1 MRVQRRRGDV
11 VVVGL
16 DAVERDLLTSLAAQ
30 YDEVLHDDEGDDAVH
45 DRLFPAAYRDDPDA
59 DDEFRR
65 YTYEGL
71 VDRKSANAGRIA
83 ASIAAA
89 GDGRILLDPD
99 AVGAWL
105 PALTDLRLVIAERLG
120 IRRDDDPVPDGQLG
134 QVYRWLAEL
143 QARLVDAVD
152 R

>member
-1 MRVQRRRGDV
+1 VRVQRRRGEV
-11 VVVGL
+11 LVSL
-16 DAVERDLLTSLAAQ
+16 DQVERELLTSLTTQ
-30 YDEVLHDDEGDDAVH
+30 YEDVLHDDEGDDPAH
-45 DRLFPAAYRDDPDA
+45 DRLFPSAYRDDAEADA
-59 DDEFRR
+59 EFRR
-65 YTYEGL
+65 YTTEGL

-89 GDGRILLDPD
+89 ADGRMTLDAE

-120 IRRDDDPVPDGQLG
+120 IRADDDPVPLG
-134 QVYRWLAEL
+134 DLGAVYGWLAEL
-143 QARLVDAVD
+143 QERIVQAVD

>member
-1 MRVQRRRGDV
+1 MRVQRKRGDI
-11 VVVGL
+11 VVGL

-45 DRLFPAAYRDDPDA
+45 ERLFPAAYRDDAEA

-71 VDRKSANAGRIA
+71 VERKSANAGRIA
-83 ASIAAA
+83 ASVAAA

-99 AVGAWL
+99 AVAAWL

-120 IRRDDDPVPDGQLG
+120 IRRDDDLVPDTQLG
-134 QVYRWLAEL
+134 QVYHWLAEL
-143 QARLVDAVD
+143 QARLIDAVD

>member
-59 DDEFRR
+59 
-65 YTYEGL
+65 
-71 VDRKSANAGRIA
+71 DRKSANAGRIA